1 MSLINQIILLQDVDN
16 KLFEINKLL
25 GDLPTKVQE
34 LTEEEDSV
42 KISLENK
49 ESDLKDTIV
58 LISTNETLV
67 QTTSDKINSL
77 KDKLI
82 DGSISTNKEY
92 DAMMETIDFEK
103 NLLDEK
109 ELELIELMT
118 KKENL
123 SKEIDEDKASLDG
136 IITELKS
143 KKDDLNVKME
153 EVSEEN
159 NALKIERDNIA
170 KDISEDI
177 METYMQIYNA
187 REGVAC
193 SEILDNNSF
202 TNFHLSTVLIIS
214 LFNFTMDCVITL
226 IPTAIAPSSGSNFE
240 LCNGAHPSE
249 LDTPS
254 LNIAPGISF
263 KNSAKSSAPND
274 GFCNSIT
281 FS

>member
-1 MSLINQIILLQDVDN
+1 MPVIDQIILLQDVDN

-25 GDLPTKVQE
+25 GDLPNHVQK

-42 KISLENK
+42 KSSLENK
-49 ESDLKDTIV
+49 ENDLKDTTV

-103 NLLDEK
+103 NLLDDK
-109 ELELIELMT
+109 ESELIELMT

-136 IITELKS
+136 IISELKS
-143 KKDDLNVKME
+143 KKDDLNAKME

-159 NALKIERDNIA
+159 SALKVEREGITKDIDDDTIA
-170 KDISEDI
+170 KYS
-177 METYMQIYNA
+177 QIYEA
-187 REGVAC
+187 RKGLVVA
-193 SEILDNNSF
+193 EILDNNCEGCGAYIPPQIV
-202 TNFHLSTVLIIS
+202 NEALSKQIVFCGTCS
-214 LFNFTMDCVITL
+214 RFLFK
-226 IPTAIAPSSGSNFE
+226 
-240 LCNGAHPSE
+240 SE
-249 LDTPS
+249 
-254 LNIAPGISF
+254 N
-263 KNSAKSSAPND
+263 KSEN
-274 GFCNSIT
+274 
-281 FS
+281 

>member
-49 ESDLKDTIV
+49 ENDLKDTTV

-92 DAMMETIDFEK
+92 DSMMETIDFEK

-109 ELELIELMT
+109 ELELI
-118 KKENL
+118 
-123 SKEIDEDKASLDG
+123 D
-136 IITELKS
+136 
-143 KKDDLNVKME
+143 
-153 EVSEEN
+153 
-159 NALKIERDNIA
+159 
-170 KDISEDI
+170 
-177 METYMQIYNA
+177 
-187 REGVAC
+187 
-193 SEILDNNSF
+193 
-202 TNFHLSTVLIIS
+202 
-214 LFNFTMDCVITL
+214 
-226 IPTAIAPSSGSNFE
+226 
-240 LCNGAHPSE
+240 
-249 LDTPS
+249 
-254 LNIAPGISF
+254 
-263 KNSAKSSAPND
+263 
-274 GFCNSIT
+274 
-281 FS
+281 

>member
-103 NLLDEK
+103 NLLDKK
-109 ELELIELMT
+109 EL
-118 KKENL
+118 
-123 SKEIDEDKASLDG
+123 
-136 IITELKS
+136 
-143 KKDDLNVKME
+143 
-153 EVSEEN
+153 
-159 NALKIERDNIA
+159 
-170 KDISEDI
+170 
-177 METYMQIYNA
+177 
-187 REGVAC
+187 
-193 SEILDNNSF
+193 
-202 TNFHLSTVLIIS
+202 
-214 LFNFTMDCVITL
+214 
-226 IPTAIAPSSGSNFE
+226 
-240 LCNGAHPSE
+240 
-249 LDTPS
+249 
-254 LNIAPGISF
+254 
-263 KNSAKSSAPND
+263 
-274 GFCNSIT
+274 
-281 FS
+281 